1 MRGTTTLGDKLP
13 RTALRSLVLL
23 AALAA
28 PAWAWAAD
36 GAYTVSNYPVEA
48 SDRNAVAAKERALAD
63 GQRAA
68 FRSLLKRLVPV
79 TAYKQLTRLQDVN
92 ASDMISGVAVRSER
106 NSATDYIANLD
117 FSFQA
122 DEVRQALGRAA
133 IPFVD
138 EQAAPVTVITVLR
151 QGNPANAAN
160 DTGNWRRGW
169 AGLDLAHT
177 VTPVKL
183 ADLKPE
189 IHSDTVNMVLA
200 GDDNGLRILSGEYQ
214 QANIVLAVAEPD
226 LSAKKLVV
234 TLAGR
239 DAVGPIVLKRTY
251 RVSQGD
257 IAYASEFAAVV
268 SLGILEGRWKAVRS
282 APVDAAA
289 QDRPAWQ
296 SAAGSGGETVSFVA
310 EFSSDA
316 QWNEIRAQLLD
327 TPGVDGLEISTVSDT
342 RAGVSLRYAGGVR
355 RLANALG
362 ARGLRL
368 ADRGD
373 GWVLQSSY

>member
-1 MRGTTTLGDKLP
+1 MPK
-13 RTALRSLVLL
+13 TALRSLALL
-23 AALAA
+23 AVLAV
-28 PAWAWAAD
+28 PAGAWAAD

-92 ASDMISGVAVRSER
+92 AGDMISGVAVRSER

-122 DEVRQALGRAA
+122 EEVRQALGRAG

-138 EQAAPVTVITVLR
+138 EQAPQVAVVTVLR
-151 QGNPANAAN
+151 QGNPASAVN
-160 DTGNWRRGW
+160 DTGNWRRAW
-169 AGLDLAHT
+169 ASLDLAHT
-177 VTPVKL
+177 VSPVKL

-189 IHSDTVNMVLA
+189 IHNDTVNMVLS
-200 GDDNGLRILSGEYQ
+200 GDDNGLRIFSGEYQ
-214 QANIVLAVAEPD
+214 QTNIILAIAEPD
-226 LSAKKLVV
+226 LSAKKLTV

-239 DAVGPIVLKRTY
+239 DAVGPILLKRTY
-251 RVSQGD
+251 RVPQGD
-257 IAYASEFAAVV
+257 ITYASELAAVV

-282 APVDAAA
+282 GPIESAAS
-289 QDRPAWQ
+289 DRPAWQ
-296 SAAGSGGETVSFVA
+296 SVSGAGGEVVTFVA

-327 TPGVDGLEISTVSDT
+327 TPGVDGLEISSVSGT
-342 RAGVSLRYAGGVR
+342 QAGVSLRYAGGVR

-368 ADRGD
+368 ADYGS
-373 GWVLQSSY
+373 GWVLQASY